1 MNKTEILRK
10 AQSDEGMTV
19 AEIKAYQ
26 KMVQPKPQVYGKY
39 GTLKLQYLKD
49 KGIDWTI
56 ADLPEYLHGIDR
68 QAERLYETMYAKL
81 SASEQY
87 KKTGEFMKDLQI
99 ETEIKRRI
107 EEEIL
112 TELIYVEGEKIWNV
126 KKALPN
132 GKESAFMKKSIRKNV
147 KQSARYGERA

>member
-10 AQSDEGMTV
+10 VQSDEGLTV
-19 AEIKAYQ
+19 EEIKAYQ
-26 KMVQPKPQVYGKY
+26 TMVKYTPQVYGKY

-56 ADLPEYLHGIDR
+56 ANLPEYLHGIDR

-99 ETEIKRRI
+99 ETEIKNRI
-107 EEEIL
+107 DEEIL
-112 TELIYVEGEKIWNV
+112 NELIYV
-126 KKALPN
+126 
-132 GKESAFMKKSIRKNV
+132 
-147 KQSARYGERA
+147 